1 MLILDAKNLYD
12 GIGRLLTVSSSRE
25 LPKAVSSNA
34 EEKNVTE
41 NGDMPA
47 LENGATPDAE
57 DKDQDQK
64 SSPLHSNEKHSEEGE
79 AQSN

>member
-25 LPKAVSSNA
+25 LPKTVSNA

-47 LENGATPDAE
+47 LENGATPDV
-57 DKDQDQK
+57 DKEEQK
-64 SSPLHSNEKHSEEGE
+64 SPPLHSNEKHSEGE
-79 AQSN
+79 AEQSS